1 LNIKNNLFICLFI
14 LLLSCESN
22 ETIETEKNPTA
33 AITSYSILENNNT
46 FIKTKTDLEFSD
58 PQSNFLEEHG
68 VYWYKNSGSKGKI
81 NLGSLQKNQ
90 FSADISQGLLKD
102 SIYKTYPFI
111 KFQNKYFYGDTITFK
126 SLFTSMVKIDK
137 VFPLKGFINDTI
149 NIEGKNFCT
158 EDFRNTIMFG
168 SFSQLNI
175 ISESDTLI
183 KAIIPSNL
191 KESELSLSLITCNT
205 TTQTEDKFTINEPL
219 LDSIS
224 SGEKFIG
231 DVLTIYGKNI
241 HTSISEVWLENI
253 KTELV
258 YNNNSVDSVSIKIPK
273 KLSVG
278 KVALKMKVI
287 DRIIEKLNYFE
298 TTTPYIESLLPQS
311 VGFLDT
317 LTIKGNYFLQKNSN
331 LKVYVGNSLQKIV
344 GLKKDEIKIFID
356 RYFYDT
362 NPKVKLEF
370 TDFTLEEPVQILPP
384 TIKGFNKETYHL
396 NETDFTIKTES
407 FLDDDIEI
415 GGRPKTFG
423 VKSEVDLLGNVNLSL
438 NSWLNINSYSWNYNL
453 TAFGSLEIKITTPFG
468 EDSKLVKI
476 HKPEITSVNKEEFQ
490 YNDHIILT
498 GNNFAYRSFT
508 KVFIDDEE
516 VPFQANSAYKLT
528 NSKIEFPLSINTTA
542 GKHKLY
548 VITAGQK
555 SNEIEYS
562 IKKTEVFSISSNTG
576 TRRDL
581 YEIRGKNLRK
591 LNITADDFYVFQIN
605 EEDEKVTFRLP
616 YFNKL
621 KPNFNITA
629 SSGDQKFDLGTF
641 NGIESFDFY
650 EKVYED
656 DVRYYKTHVSFSDD
670 ENWYYCNNDAVY
682 KFSMNKMKWEM
693 FDNNPPPFGYVV
705 FGEKTYV
712 SLENGVAKFPI
723 IGNNI
728 IYFYDTNTKIWSES
742 TLTNFSIKNGV
753 IIGDY
758 FYVIEYQSNEF
769 YKVNLIDNSVQKINK
784 PSNLNLV
791 YENITYGDDKIF
803 INPFQGSGYYFDIKT
818 NNWVNMGRPR
828 DFYGTYNNVSL
839 KYYNGSL
846 YFSGGFTDGGVEHRL
861 YEYNISANFWSEKTP
876 MLQKLMNH
884 VTFIKDDKMYFSL
897 GINENNTG
905 NPYVQ
910 VYEINKDPH

>member
-1 LNIKNNLFICLFI
+1 MNIKNSLFLYLFI
-14 LLLSCESN
+14 LLISCESN
-22 ETIETEKNPTA
+22 ETVETEKIPTA
-33 AITSYSILENNNT
+33 TITSYSILENSDA

-58 PQSNFLEEHG
+58 TQSNFLEEHG
-68 VYWYKNSGSKGKI
+68 VYWYKNTGSKGA
-81 NLGSLQKNQ
+81 LHFGSLQENQ
-90 FSADISQGLLKD
+90 FIADISQGLLKD
-102 SIYKTYPFI
+102 SIYKTYPYI

-126 SLFTSMVKIDK
+126 STFTSMVKIDK

-149 NIEGKNFCT
+149 TLEGKNFCT
-158 EDFRNTIMFG
+158 EDFRNTILFG
-168 SFSQLNI
+168 SYSQLNI

-183 KAIIPSNL
+183 KAVVPSYL
-191 KESELSLSLITCNT
+191 RESELSLILKTCNT
-205 TTQTEDKFTINEPL
+205 TTQIKDKFTINEPI

-224 SGEKFIG
+224 SGEKYIG

-241 HTSISEVWLENI
+241 HTAISEVWLDNI

-273 KLSVG
+273 NLSVG
-278 KVALKMKVI
+278 KVALKMKVL
-287 DRIIEKLNYFE
+287 DRIIEKPNYFE

-317 LTIKGNYFLQKNSN
+317 LTIKGNYFIQKNSN

-344 GLKKDEIKIFID
+344 ALKKGEIKILID
-356 RYFYDT
+356 RYFNDT

-370 TDFTLEEPVQILPP
+370 TDFTIEEPVQILPP
-384 TIKGFNKETYHL
+384 TIEGFNKEIYHL

-423 VKSEVDLLGNVNLSL
+423 VKSEIDVLGNVNLSL
-438 NSWLNINSYSWNYNL
+438 SSWLNINFYSWNYNL
-453 TAFGSLEIKITTPFG
+453 TTPGSLEIKISTPFG

-476 HKPEITSVNKEEFQ
+476 HKPEIISVNKEEFQ

-498 GNNFAYRSFT
+498 GNNFAYRNFT

-516 VPFQANSAYKLT
+516 VPFQANSAYTL
-528 NSKIEFPLSINTTA
+528 NNNKIEFPININTTA

-562 IKKTEVFSISSNTG
+562 IKKTEVFSLSNNTG

-581 YEIRGKNLRK
+581 YEITGKNLQK
-591 LNITADDFYVFQIN
+591 LDITADDFYVIQIS

-621 KPNFNITA
+621 KPSFKITA
-629 SSGDQKFDLGTF
+629 ASGDQEFDVGTF
-641 NGIESFDFY
+641 NGIEPFDFY
-650 EKVYED
+650 EQVYEA
-656 DVRYYKTHVSFSDD
+656 DVPYYKTHISFSDE
-670 ENWYYCNNDAVY
+670 ENWFYCNNKGVY
-682 KFSMNKMKWEM
+682 KFSFIKNKWEL
-693 FDNNPPPFGYVV
+693 FDNNPPPFGTPI
-705 FGEKTYV
+705 FGEKAYI
-712 SLENGVAKFPI
+712 SLENGIAKYPI
-723 IGNNI
+723 GSKV
-728 IYFYDTNTKIWSES
+728 YLYDTNTKIWSEAA
-742 TLTNFSIKNGV
+742 LTNISVKNGV
-753 IIGDY
+753 IVGDY
-758 FYVIEYQSNEF
+758 LYGIQYNTNDF
-769 YKVNLIDNSVQKINK
+769 YKVNLLDNSVQKINK
-784 PSNLNLV
+784 PSDLNIL

-803 INPFQGSGYYFDIKT
+803 INPFQGSGYYYDIKT
-818 NNWVNMGRPR
+818 NNWVKMGRPR
-828 DFYGTYNNVSL
+828 DFYGTYNNVAL
-839 KYYNGSL
+839 KYYKGSL

-861 YEYNISANFWSEKTP
+861 YEYNISTNSWSEKTP
-876 MLQKLMNH
+876 MLQKLMSH
-884 VTFIKDDKMYFSL
+884 VTYIKDDTIYFSL
-897 GINENNTG
+897 GIGQYNYS

-910 VYEINKDPH
+910 VYDIKNDPH

>member
-1 LNIKNNLFICLFI
+1 MKIKNSLFLYLFIFLI
-14 LLLSCESN
+14 SCESN
-22 ETIETEKNPTA
+22 ETVEIEKIPTA
-33 AITSYSILENNNT
+33 TITSYSILDNNNT
-46 FIKTKTDLEFSD
+46 FIQTKTDLEFSD

-68 VYWYKNSGSKGKI
+68 VYWYKNTGSKGKI
-81 NLGSLQKNQ
+81 NLGSLQENQ
-90 FSADISQGLLKD
+90 FIADISQGLLKD
-102 SIYKTYPFI
+102 SIYKTYPYI
-111 KFQNKYFYGDTITFK
+111 KFQNKYFYGDTLTFK
-126 SLFTSMVKIDK
+126 SNFTSMVKIDK
-137 VFPLKGFINDTI
+137 VFPLNGFINDTI
-149 NIEGKNFCT
+149 TFEGKNFCA
-158 EDFRNTIMFG
+158 EDFSNTILLG
-168 SFSQLNI
+168 TFSQLHI

-183 KAIIPSNL
+183 KAIIPSYL
-191 KESELSLSLITCNT
+191 KESELSLNLKTCNT
-205 TTQTEDKFTINEPL
+205 TTQIKDKFTINEPII
-219 LDSIS
+219 DSIS

-258 YNNNSVDSVSIKIPK
+258 YNNNSVDSVSIKVPK

-278 KVALKMKVI
+278 KVALKMKVL
-287 DRIIEKLNYFE
+287 DRIIEKPNYFE

-317 LTIKGNYFLQKNSN
+317 LTIKGNYFIQKNSN
-331 LKVYVGNSLQKIV
+331 LNVYVGNSLQKII

-370 TDFTLEEPVQILPP
+370 TDFTIEETVQILPP
-384 TIKGFNKETYHL
+384 TIEGFNKEIYHL

-407 FLDDDIEI
+407 FLDNDIEI
-415 GGRPKTFG
+415 GGRPITFG
-423 VKSEVDLLGNVNLSL
+423 VKSEIDVLGNVNLSL
-438 NSWLNINSYSWNYNL
+438 ESWLNINFYSWNYNL
-453 TAFGSLEIKITTPFG
+453 TTPGSLEIKITTPFG

-476 HKPEITSVNKEEFQ
+476 HKPEIISVNKEEFQ

-516 VPFQANSAYKLT
+516 VPFQANSAYTLN
-528 NSKIEFPLSINTTA
+528 NSKIEFPLNINTTA

-562 IKKTEVFSISSNTG
+562 IKKTEVFSLSSNSG

-581 YEIRGKNLRK
+581 YEITGKNLQK
-591 LNITADDFYVFQIN
+591 LDITADDFYVFQIS
-605 EEDEKVTFRLP
+605 EEDEKVTFMLP

-621 KPNFNITA
+621 KPSFKITA

-641 NGIESFDFY
+641 NGIEPFDFY
-650 EKVYED
+650 EQVYED
-656 DVRYYKTHVSFSDD
+656 NVPYYKTHISFSDE
-670 ENWYYCNNDAVY
+670 ENWFFCNNKGVY
-682 KFSMNKMKWEM
+682 KFSFIKNKWEL
-693 FDNNPPPFGYVV
+693 FDNNPPPFGTPI
-705 FGEKTYV
+705 FGEKAYI
-712 SLENGVAKFPI
+712 SLENGIAKYPI
-723 IGNNI
+723 GSKV
-728 IYFYDTNTKIWSES
+728 YLYDTNTKIWSES
-742 TLTNFSIKNGV
+742 ALTNISVKNGV
-753 IIGDY
+753 IVGDY
-758 FYVIEYQSNEF
+758 LYGIHYNTNDF
-769 YKVNLIDNSVQKINK
+769 YKVNLLDNSVEKINK
-784 PSNLNLV
+784 PSDLNIL

-803 INPFQGSGYYFDIKT
+803 INPFQGSGYYYDIKT

-861 YEYNISANFWSEKTP
+861 YEYNISTNSWSEKTP

-884 VTFIKDDKMYFSL
+884 VTYIKDDTMYFSL
-897 GINENNTG
+897 GIG
-905 NPYVQ
+905 QYYYINPYVQ
-910 VYEINKDPH
+910 VYDIKNDPY

>member
-1 LNIKNNLFICLFI
+1 MKIKNSLFLYLFIFLI
-14 LLLSCESN
+14 SCESN
-22 ETIETEKNPTA
+22 ETVEIEKIPTA
-33 AITSYSILENNNT
+33 TITSYSILDNNNI
-46 FIKTKTDLEFSD
+46 FIQTKTDLEFSD

-68 VYWYKNSGSKGKI
+68 VYWYKNTGSKGKI
-81 NLGSLQKNQ
+81 NLGSLQENQ
-90 FSADISQGLLKD
+90 FIADISQGLLKD
-102 SIYKTYPFI
+102 SIYKTYPYI
-111 KFQNKYFYGDTITFK
+111 KFQNKYFYGDTLTFK
-126 SLFTSMVKIDK
+126 SNFTSMVKIDK
-137 VFPLKGFINDTI
+137 VFPLNGFINDTI
-149 NIEGKNFCT
+149 TFEGKNFCA
-158 EDFRNTIMFG
+158 EDFSNTILLG
-168 SFSQLNI
+168 TFSQLHI

-183 KAIIPSNL
+183 KAVVPSYL
-191 KESELSLSLITCNT
+191 RESELSLTLKTCNT
-205 TTQTEDKFTINEPL
+205 TTQIKDKFTINEPII
-219 LDSIS
+219 DSIS

-231 DVLTIYGKNI
+231 DVLTIYGENI

-258 YNNNSVDSVSIKIPK
+258 YNNNSVDSVSIKVPK

-278 KVALKMKVI
+278 KVALKMKVL
-287 DRIIEKLNYFE
+287 DRIIEKPNYFE

-317 LTIKGNYFLQKNSN
+317 LTIKGNYFIQKNSN

-344 GLKKDEIKIFID
+344 ALKKGEIKILID
-356 RYFYDT
+356 RYFNDT

-370 TDFTLEEPVQILPP
+370 TDFTIEKPVQILPP
-384 TIKGFNKETYHL
+384 TIEGFNKEIYHL

-423 VKSEVDLLGNVNLSL
+423 VKSEIDILGNVNLSL
-438 NSWLNINSYSWNYNL
+438 ISWLNINFYSWNYNL
-453 TAFGSLEIKITTPFG
+453 TTPGSLEIKITTPFG

-476 HKPEITSVNKEEFQ
+476 HKPEIISVNKEEFK

-516 VPFQANSAYKLT
+516 VPFQANSAYTLN
-528 NSKIEFPLSINTTA
+528 NSKIEFPLNINTTA

-562 IKKTEVFSISSNTG
+562 IKKTEVFSLSSNSG

-581 YEIRGKNLRK
+581 YEITGKNLQK
-591 LNITADDFYVFQIN
+591 LDITADDFYVFQIS
-605 EEDEKVTFRLP
+605 EEDEKVTFMLP

-621 KPNFNITA
+621 KPSFKITA

-641 NGIESFDFY
+641 NGIEPFDFY
-650 EKVYED
+650 EQVYED
-656 DVRYYKTHVSFSDD
+656 DVPYYKTHISFSDE
-670 ENWYYCNNDAVY
+670 ENWFFCNNKGVY
-682 KFSMNKMKWEM
+682 KFSFIKNKWEL
-693 FDNNPPPFGYVV
+693 FDNNPPPFGTPI
-705 FGEKTYV
+705 FGEKAYI
-712 SLENGVAKFPI
+712 SLENGIAKYPI
-723 IGNNI
+723 GSKV
-728 IYFYDTNTKIWSES
+728 YLYDTNTKIWSEAA
-742 TLTNFSIKNGV
+742 LTNISVKNGV
-753 IIGDY
+753 IVGDY
-758 FYVIEYQSNEF
+758 LYGIQYNTNDF
-769 YKVNLIDNSVQKINK
+769 YKVNLLDNSVEKINK
-784 PSNLNLV
+784 PSDLNIL

-803 INPFQGSGYYFDIKT
+803 INPFQGSGYYYDIKT

-846 YFSGGFTDGGVEHRL
+846 YFSGGYTDGGVEHRL
-861 YEYNISANFWSEKTP
+861 YEYNISTNSWSEKNP

-884 VTFIKDDKMYFSL
+884 VTYIKDDTMYFSL
-897 GINENNTG
+897 GIG
-905 NPYVQ
+905 QYYYINPYVQ
-910 VYEINKDPH
+910 VYDIKNDPH